1 VKTLLRKTD
10 ARGHVISK
18 DIIEAGDRLRKET
31 MEAIAADPVLSAEMT
46 TIRENAEA
54 NVRRAKAKKSL
65 GRRDTA
71 APRPRCVGSVVAAAG
86 KKSPV
91 KL

>member
-1 VKTLLRKTD
+1 MKTLPKKTD
-10 ARGHVISK
+10 AREHLISQ

-31 MEAIAADPVLSAEMT
+31 MEAIAADPVLSAEMN

-54 NVRRAKAKKSL
+54 NIRRARAKKSL
-65 GRRDTA
+65 GRGDGATHRPGCAGPVIA
-71 APRPRCVGSVVAAAG
+71 ASDN
-86 KKSPV
+86 KSSI